1 MDISL
6 YFWHLGALQ
15 VALWLENLLVVMIT
29 GAIGPQN
36 TQLKTTSD
44 RLQIVHRA
52 INLAESASLDYSVFK
67 YFKIFVFLGS
77 QLTF

>member
-52 INLAESASLDYSVFK
+52 INGR
-67 YFKIFVFLGS
+67 IC
-77 QLTF
+77 

>member
-52 INLAESASLDYSVFK
+52 IKLAESASRLFCIQVLQN
-67 YFKIFVFLGS
+67 IRVLGS